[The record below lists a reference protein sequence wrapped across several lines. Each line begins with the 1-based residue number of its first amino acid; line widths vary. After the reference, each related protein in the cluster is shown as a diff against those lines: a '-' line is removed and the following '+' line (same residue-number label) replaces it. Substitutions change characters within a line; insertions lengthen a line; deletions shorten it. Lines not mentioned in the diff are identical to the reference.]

1 MMRFRLA
8 LATLGCLVACAGALA
23 HHSIAMF
30 DDNNP
35 AILTGTVQ
43 AFHWRN
49 PHSMLVIDVATV
61 KNIKGETEPEQSGVW
76 SVELHS
82 TAIMMR
88 RGFTKDYFKPGD
100 KVTVTGG
107 RMRDGSKMIRLFNG
121 KKADGT
127 PFYGDD
133 FRPESTGINVPPSN

>member
-1 MMRFRLA
+1 MKRFRLA
-8 LATLGCLVACAGALA
+8 IAALVCLGACAGALA

-30 DDNNP
+30 DNENS
-35 AILTGTVQ
+35 AVLTGTVQ
-43 AFHWRN
+43 AFHWQN
-49 PHSMLVIDVATV
+49 PHCLLVLDAATV
-61 KNIKGETEPEQSGVW
+61 TNTVGQAEPDKVGVW

-100 KVTVTGG
+100 RVTVTGG

-121 KKADGT
+121 TKADGT

-133 FRPESTGINVPPSN
+133 FRPESTGNNLPPPK